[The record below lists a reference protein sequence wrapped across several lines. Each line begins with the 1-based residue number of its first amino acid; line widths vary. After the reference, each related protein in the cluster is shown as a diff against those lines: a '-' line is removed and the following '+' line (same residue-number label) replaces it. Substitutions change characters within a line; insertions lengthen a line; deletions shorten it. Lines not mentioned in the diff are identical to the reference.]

1 MPLPLIEARLYDE
14 LTALDPVWSSAYL
27 HLAQAQAPFKELP
40 EGRRAIILIL
50 ESSMPGPELPM

>member
-1 MPLPLIEARLYDE
+1 MPLPLIEACLYDE
-14 LTALDPVWSSAYL
+14 LTDPVWSSAYL

-50 ESSMPGPELPM
+50 ESSMGGPELPM